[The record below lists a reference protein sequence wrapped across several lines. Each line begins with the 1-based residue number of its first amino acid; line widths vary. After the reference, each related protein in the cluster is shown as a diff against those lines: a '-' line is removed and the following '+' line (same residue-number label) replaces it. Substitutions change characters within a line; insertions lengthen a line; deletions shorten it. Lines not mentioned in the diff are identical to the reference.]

1 MRVSEARVLTTPRG
15 TPSVPV
21 GTPVRPLRAIRGER
35 AVPLAP
41 RAARLILLNAVVGI
55 AALIRLLPSPWGGM
69 VPVAVLAQAVWY
81 RHGAA
86 AASFGVLAGA
96 GAGAGLG
103 QLLGM
108 DDWRRAMVA
117 MLLLALPA
125 MLAWPARADSE
136 RR

>member
-15 TPSVPV
+15 TPSVPA
-21 GTPVRPLRAIRGER
+21 GTPARPFRAVRGER
-35 AVPLAP
+35 PVPLAP
-41 RAARLILLNAVVGI
+41 RAARIFLANAVVGI
-55 AALIRLLPSPWGGM
+55 AALIWLLPSPWGGM
-69 VPVAVLAQAVWY
+69 VPVVVLAQAVWY
-81 RHGAA
+81 RHGGAA
-86 AASFGVLAGA
+86 VTIGLLAGA

-108 DDWRRAMVA
+108 GDWRRAMVA

-125 MLAWPARADSE
+125 MLAWPARADSA